1 MSPRLKIRNVT
12 LRRRNNIANGDCF
25 QPERWQPNDPDAAL
39 LAELFMPF
47 SLGRRNCV
55 GQNLA
60 MLELKM
66 VLSPP
71 LPTPLYPQLSHS
83 VTLLLAPSPSPCF
96 LLHPSPTLSI
106 SGRRCQLA
114 WEVWSGVACLSDC
127 SSDTGLGA
135 ASAALQLWA
144 GGPWSKIR
152 TLPHLQAQG
161 CPAPRQSSLGY
172 VICSNLIAQVC
183 SDWYWG
189 IISLKV
195 LDKKIEPVER

>member
-1 MSPRLKIRNVT
+1 MLRYVAGTILPTGIVSSLRGGNQTIPT
-12 LRRRNNIANGDCF
+12 LLCWLSSSCHSLSAAATVWVRTWPCLSS
-25 QPERWQPNDPDAAL
+25 RWCCLP
-39 LAELFMPF
+39 PF
-47 SLGRRNCV
+47 P
-55 GQNLA
+55 
-60 MLELKM
+60 
-66 VLSPP
+66 LSPF
-71 LPTPLYPQLSHS
+71 PQLPHF
-83 VTLLLAPSPSPCF
+83 VTLLLAPSPSP
-96 LLHPSPTLSI
+96 LLSDTRPPPTLSV

-114 WEVWSGVACLSDC
+114 REVWSAVACLSDC

>member
-71 LPTPLYPQLSHS
+71 LPTLALS
-83 VTLLLAPSPSPCF
+83 
-96 LLHPSPTLSI
+96 
-106 SGRRCQLA
+106 
-114 WEVWSGVACLSDC
+114 
-127 SSDTGLGA
+127 A
-135 ASAALQLWA
+135 AS
-144 GGPWSKIR
+144 
-152 TLPHLQAQG
+152 
-161 CPAPRQSSLGY
+161 SLRHP
-172 VICSNLIAQVC
+172 IACSLAFP
-183 SDWYWG
+183 
-189 IISLKV
+189 LAF
-195 LDKKIEPVER
+195 